1 MSVAPRVGFVVEVRC
16 GGVGVDG
23 RYDLEGVEW
32 YELVAYGMCAYM
44 VVVMGGDIRENTT
57 GVVSSR
63 LLVGVG
69 MDCMEKEVNF
79 VAGNSVV
86 GWRVKRIG

>member
-1 MSVAPRVGFVVEVRC
+1 MGFVVEVRC

-44 VVVMGGDIRENTT
+44 VVVMGGDSRGNTA
-57 GVVSSR
+57 GVGSSR

-69 MDCMEKEVNF
+69 MGCMEKGVNF
-79 VAGNSVV
+79 VAGNIVV
-86 GWRVKRIG
+86 GWKVK